1 MSFRLRLLNIKKII
15 NLEIILMF
23 NYNLTDRIRKKY
35 VFSDQIKYLPFG
47 TFMCCFG
54 SSRKVGISLSLSEVL
69 FDNISGKRISLSSRF
84 VSLIVSSRIE
94 KTNQQHLFL
103 WIFLEILII
112 IKLMNWYIVITNI
125 GATKPWRC

>member
-1 MSFRLRLLNIKKII
+1 MSFRLRLLNIIKII
-15 NLEIILMF
+15 NLEIILMC

-94 KTNQQHLFL
+94 KTIQQHLFL

-112 IKLMNWYIVITNI
+112 IKLMKWYIVITNI

>member
-1 MSFRLRLLNIKKII
+1 MSKILIEKKTFKKVFLFHIIGGRMSFRLRLLNIIKII

-23 NYNLTDRIRKKY
+23 NYNLTDRIRKN

-94 KTNQQHLFL
+94 KNHPTASVF
-103 WIFLEILII
+103 
-112 IKLMNWYIVITNI
+112 VNI
-125 GATKPWRC
+125 S

>member
-1 MSFRLRLLNIKKII
+1 MSKILIEKKTFKKVFFFHIIGGRMSFRLRLLNIIKII

-23 NYNLTDRIRKKY
+23 NYNLTDRIRKN

-69 FDNISGKRISLSSRF
+69 FDNICGKRISLSSRF

-94 KTNQQHLFL
+94 KNHPTASVF
-103 WIFLEILII
+103 
-112 IKLMNWYIVITNI
+112 VNI
-125 GATKPWRC
+125 S

>member
-1 MSFRLRLLNIKKII
+1 MSFRLRLLNIIKII

-23 NYNLTDRIRKKY
+23 NYNLTDRIRKN

-47 TFMCCFG
+47 TFMCCFN

-94 KTNQQHLFL
+94 KTIQQHLFL
-103 WIFLEILII
+103 WIFLEILMI
-112 IKLMNWYIVITNI
+112 IKLMKWYIVITNI

>member
-1 MSFRLRLLNIKKII
+1 MSKILIEKKTFKKVFFHIIGGRMSFRLRLLNIKKII

-35 VFSDQIKYLPFG
+35 VFSDQIEYLPFG

-94 KTNQQHLFL
+94 KNQPTASVF
-103 WIFLEILII
+103 
-112 IKLMNWYIVITNI
+112 VNI
-125 GATKPWRC
+125 S

>member
-1 MSFRLRLLNIKKII
+1 MSFRLRLLNIIKMI

-23 NYNLTDRIRKKY
+23 NNNLTDRIRKNM
-35 VFSDQIKYLPFG
+35 FFLIQIKHLPFG
-47 TFMCCFG
+47 TFMCCFD
-54 SSRKVGISLSLSEVL
+54 SSRKVGISLSLSEVF

-94 KTNQQHLFL
+94 KTIQQHLFL

-112 IKLMNWYIVITNI
+112 IKLMKWYIVITNI

>member
-47 TFMCCFG
+47 TVMCWFG